1 MPKITTEQ
9 AEQLET
15 NMEELEKTIQIQD
28 QQIRNKIKI
37 ITEKD
42 YEIALE
48 RRAKE
53 DEKLRREEAEEQV
66 DELRERIDK
75 IGTEMLEERA
85 HMEERWK
92 LLDAQKKDM
101 EDEKLQLLNDIKDL
115 ADKLDQKNI
124 EEKKWELEA
133 KNKRELLEAEKK
145 KVESLER
152 RRDWWT
158 ARNSIAM
165 IPADMM
171 TTINGGLSSTTLG
184 TPQGVGSN
192 VIMGA
197 TAPII
202 TPGLSTTNTPLTS
215 TLTTQPAI
223 VTANLGSNTNAT
235 ISTSVSTTDNTASA
249 TMTTTSMIAA
259 PTTGNTTDPKGL
271 GATETATYSRSMNIP
286 AAYRLKMP
294 HYKAGGDIEIF
305 INRYEEFLKTQ
316 NIAEGEKASYLLNA
330 LDDTTFTVVIRELNE
345 RERNNYPILKEHL
358 LKRLDIVRERGQRRL
373 LLRQARRKPG
383 QDLQTFYTELLSLA
397 AKAYPGS
404 HTPEQAQVTDE
415 AIMDQLIC
423 GCEDE
428 KIRVFLLEKSPKSSR
443 EALSLAMAYQSA
455 MRYNDSIK
463 DLAATQATVESVTAI
478 TGEKFKNNEGE
489 NRVARD
495 SPVRQTYN
503 TQARYG
509 QDISRNNNNNNW
521 RPTVP
526 FNNAWGGQGP
536 SQNWGYRPTTNF
548 TNTQR
553 GRGNSRGRGNYNNYT
568 ANRRGGFNHNAFY
581 NNTRNQWN
589 NNNRWGPYEQWYPG
603 GPGLGPREQW
613 NRNYQDQRGPQIA
626 LPPPESWDNSYVG
639 NQMIETESNTETEIS
654 QESKDQTKHTKPAYF
669 LQGKI
674 KQEEL
679 FMLCDTGSSIT
690 LMDELIWNKI
700 KDNTY
705 TLEAVN
711 YAVRSATKHALEILG
726 QIKLNFCLLNRKGNW
741 QQFTFTVMVAR
752 NLSKPV
758 ILGMDFFHAHRALIN
773 LNNNRIHL
781 NQNRTRTTYQLVGG
795 TTQSTAVEVTL
806 IDTITIPARTVMRIP
821 CKASERVNEGE
832 QVVFEPNKQVDMLIA
847 AGVDIIKDQKLT
859 VQFTNTSMEAVTL
872 QAETIVGTIEQG
884 EERDGAIWEADEFSS
899 CHIHI
904 ANKNEQTN
912 WLEQIEIGNTDTP
925 VEEKNRIIELIKKY
939 DTCFSKEENDM
950 GRTDIIQ
957 HKIELT
963 GDKPKRCGVRPLN
976 PAMREVL
983 KKELDGLIEKDFIQP
998 SHSPYASPVVM
1009 VKKKD
1014 GSIRFTCDF
1023 RKLNEVTLRDS
1034 YPLPRI
1040 NEVLDTLSGA
1050 KIFSTLDLRSGY
1062 HQVEM
1067 YPPDRPKT
1075 AFITQFGLYEWKV
1088 LPMGLSNAP
1097 GTFQRVMDLLMTGLS
1112 WESVLVY
1119 LDDLIIFAK
1128 DYDEHYRRLE
1138 QVLKRLKDAN
1148 LKLSPK
1154 KCHFL
1159 KARILYLGHVI
1170 ENGKIFPDP
1179 EKTRLIDTYP
1189 VPKNLKDVRAYVSLL
1204 SYYRKYI
1211 KNFAQIA
1218 KPLTSLLEKNAK
1230 FVWTTEC
1237 QNAFD
1242 TLKAA
1247 LSERTQLTLP
1257 DFTKPFI
1264 LACDASAISI
1274 GAVLSQKGD
1283 DDKEYPIAFASKV
1296 LSKTERNWSVT
1307 EREAYAIVWAVN
1319 YFRSFLLGQKFKL
1332 YSDHRPLVWMRQL
1345 VNPSPKIARWIL
1357 QLEEYDFEII
1367 YKQGKSHG
1375 NADGM
1380 SRIPVEVNTCIC
1392 TLESC
1397 VSLEDIQQAQHDN
1410 SEIAIII
1417 EATKTGQWSNENNS
1431 NLIKH
1436 FTTIKD
1442 ELFIDDNVLYRQVND
1457 EQVQVILPPIMHKNI
1472 IELIHAAPTGGHL
1485 GVARTTARM
1494 LECFYWPCLR
1504 KIVANF
1510 ICRCLTC
1517 EYFKPSK
1524 ENTKAQLQPIE
1535 SNKSWELIELDFIG
1549 PLTET
1554 GNNNKYILSVVD
1566 HFSKFAVAYAT
1577 QKQDSRTV
1585 VDCLTKLFSEFGAPI
1600 RIVSDQGR
1608 CFVSREFLD
1617 FLGLWN
1623 VRKTTATSYH
1633 PQTSGLVE
1641 RFNGTIIRIL
1651 KRYVYETPDTWDIS
1665 LPIATY
1671 AYNTTEQR
1679 TNQVSPYEIIFG
1691 RKATLLFADKLA
1703 LSTES
1708 ETTHEYVAKIRR
1720 DIEKICT
1727 KVIVNQAE
1735 VRAKEKQR
1743 YDVKAR
1749 GKCFEVGDRVL
1760 LFNPAVKMGQNRKF
1774 APCYMGPYTIT
1785 EQLAPTTYRITPDNE
1800 NDKVQTV
1807 HQNRLKRFLG
1817 DRVIT
1822 NERIDH
1828 EQEDELV
1835 PIQQNTNESDDTDS
1849 DSDDDDND
1857 IQDQGTIIA
1866 TAENRRKLNTQNN
1879 NSDKTKQVLERNIYR
1894 KQTTKVTREK
1904 VTNDTNNEIQQNVT
1918 TQNMPNKQN
1927 DVIRDEV
1934 DDPTY
1939 VPPGQETKVY
1949 ARRNPERTRRRPL
1962 RVADENFEIN
1972 TIDIAENET
1981 IKTGKSRPIA
1991 IKLTLGKVALG
2002 LLLFFI
2008 LGINGTAAQDIPH
2021 IFNSSDNMAK
2031 YFGQAHI
2038 CGVKGK
2044 HATYI
2049 QLPQIPN
2056 CEWSIKR
2063 KNEVKVVET
2072 VIATPLF
2079 KLTFSELITAYA
2091 CEIEI
2096 STITTFMG
2104 FFGTKSVLDP
2114 TTLVI

>member
-259 PTTGNTTDPKGL
+259 PTTGNTTDPKGS

-758 ILGMDFFHAHRALIN
+758 ILGMDFFHAHR
-773 LNNNRIHL
+773 
-781 NQNRTRTTYQLVGG
+781 V
-795 TTQSTAVEVTL
+795 
-806 IDTITIPARTVMRIP
+806 
-821 CKASERVNEGE
+821 
-832 QVVFEPNKQVDMLIA
+832 
-847 AGVDIIKDQKLT
+847 
-859 VQFTNTSMEAVTL
+859 
-872 QAETIVGTIEQG
+872 
-884 EERDGAIWEADEFSS
+884 S
-899 CHIHI
+899 CHY
-904 ANKNEQTN
+904 
-912 WLEQIEIGNTDTP
+912 
-925 VEEKNRIIELIKKY
+925 V
-939 DTCFSKEENDM
+939 
-950 GRTDIIQ
+950 
-957 HKIELT
+957 
-963 GDKPKRCGVRPLN
+963 
-976 PAMREVL
+976 
-983 KKELDGLIEKDFIQP
+983 
-998 SHSPYASPVVM
+998 
-1009 VKKKD
+1009 
-1014 GSIRFTCDF
+1014 
-1023 RKLNEVTLRDS
+1023 
-1034 YPLPRI
+1034 
-1040 NEVLDTLSGA
+1040 
-1050 KIFSTLDLRSGY
+1050 
-1062 HQVEM
+1062 
-1067 YPPDRPKT
+1067 
-1075 AFITQFGLYEWKV
+1075 
-1088 LPMGLSNAP
+1088 
-1097 GTFQRVMDLLMTGLS
+1097 
-1112 WESVLVY
+1112 VLV
-1119 LDDLIIFAK
+1119 
-1128 DYDEHYRRLE
+1128 
-1138 QVLKRLKDAN
+1138 
-1148 LKLSPK
+1148 
-1154 KCHFL
+1154 
-1159 KARILYLGHVI
+1159 
-1170 ENGKIFPDP
+1170 
-1179 EKTRLIDTYP
+1179 
-1189 VPKNLKDVRAYVSLL
+1189 
-1204 SYYRKYI
+1204 
-1211 KNFAQIA
+1211 
-1218 KPLTSLLEKNAK
+1218 
-1230 FVWTTEC
+1230 
-1237 QNAFD
+1237 
-1242 TLKAA
+1242 
-1247 LSERTQLTLP
+1247 
-1257 DFTKPFI
+1257 
-1264 LACDASAISI
+1264 
-1274 GAVLSQKGD
+1274 
-1283 DDKEYPIAFASKV
+1283 
-1296 LSKTERNWSVT
+1296 
-1307 EREAYAIVWAVN
+1307 
-1319 YFRSFLLGQKFKL
+1319 
-1332 YSDHRPLVWMRQL
+1332 
-1345 VNPSPKIARWIL
+1345 
-1357 QLEEYDFEII
+1357 
-1367 YKQGKSHG
+1367 
-1375 NADGM
+1375 
-1380 SRIPVEVNTCIC
+1380 
-1392 TLESC
+1392 
-1397 VSLEDIQQAQHDN
+1397 
-1410 SEIAIII
+1410 
-1417 EATKTGQWSNENNS
+1417 
-1431 NLIKH
+1431 
-1436 FTTIKD
+1436 
-1442 ELFIDDNVLYRQVND
+1442 
-1457 EQVQVILPPIMHKNI
+1457 
-1472 IELIHAAPTGGHL
+1472 
-1485 GVARTTARM
+1485 
-1494 LECFYWPCLR
+1494 
-1504 KIVANF
+1504 
-1510 ICRCLTC
+1510 
-1517 EYFKPSK
+1517 
-1524 ENTKAQLQPIE
+1524 
-1535 SNKSWELIELDFIG
+1535 
-1549 PLTET
+1549 
-1554 GNNNKYILSVVD
+1554 
-1566 HFSKFAVAYAT
+1566 
-1577 QKQDSRTV
+1577 
-1585 VDCLTKLFSEFGAPI
+1585 
-1600 RIVSDQGR
+1600 
-1608 CFVSREFLD
+1608 
-1617 FLGLWN
+1617 
-1623 VRKTTATSYH
+1623 
-1633 PQTSGLVE
+1633 
-1641 RFNGTIIRIL
+1641 
-1651 KRYVYETPDTWDIS
+1651 
-1665 LPIATY
+1665 
-1671 AYNTTEQR
+1671 
-1679 TNQVSPYEIIFG
+1679 
-1691 RKATLLFADKLA
+1691 
-1703 LSTES
+1703 
-1708 ETTHEYVAKIRR
+1708 
-1720 DIEKICT
+1720 
-1727 KVIVNQAE
+1727 
-1735 VRAKEKQR
+1735 
-1743 YDVKAR
+1743 
-1749 GKCFEVGDRVL
+1749 
-1760 LFNPAVKMGQNRKF
+1760 
-1774 APCYMGPYTIT
+1774 
-1785 EQLAPTTYRITPDNE
+1785 
-1800 NDKVQTV
+1800 
-1807 HQNRLKRFLG
+1807 
-1817 DRVIT
+1817 
-1822 NERIDH
+1822 
-1828 EQEDELV
+1828 
-1835 PIQQNTNESDDTDS
+1835 
-1849 DSDDDDND
+1849 
-1857 IQDQGTIIA
+1857 
-1866 TAENRRKLNTQNN
+1866 
-1879 NSDKTKQVLERNIYR
+1879 
-1894 KQTTKVTREK
+1894 
-1904 VTNDTNNEIQQNVT
+1904 
-1918 TQNMPNKQN
+1918 
-1927 DVIRDEV
+1927 
-1934 DDPTY
+1934 
-1939 VPPGQETKVY
+1939 
-1949 ARRNPERTRRRPL
+1949 
-1962 RVADENFEIN
+1962 
-1972 TIDIAENET
+1972 
-1981 IKTGKSRPIA
+1981 
-1991 IKLTLGKVALG
+1991 
-2002 LLLFFI
+2002 
-2008 LGINGTAAQDIPH
+2008 
-2021 IFNSSDNMAK
+2021 
-2031 YFGQAHI
+2031 
-2038 CGVKGK
+2038 
-2044 HATYI
+2044 
-2049 QLPQIPN
+2049 
-2056 CEWSIKR
+2056 
-2063 KNEVKVVET
+2063 
-2072 VIATPLF
+2072 
-2079 KLTFSELITAYA
+2079 
-2091 CEIEI
+2091 
-2096 STITTFMG
+2096 
-2104 FFGTKSVLDP
+2104 
-2114 TTLVI
+2114 